1 MIRARQVWRRTSV
14 GYLGGIGALRKTVCE
29 KNAEADVT
37 EHYKIIAPPLTPPN
51 NPSKKPM
58 PRSDDR
64 RALGLTGAK
73 PEHWAAKRRANT
85 VFMVSWC

>member
-1 MIRARQVWRRTSV
+1 MPGKYGAAPVSVISAVSAPYGRQCV
-14 GYLGGIGALRKTVCE
+14 RKTL
-29 KNAEADVT
+29 EADVT